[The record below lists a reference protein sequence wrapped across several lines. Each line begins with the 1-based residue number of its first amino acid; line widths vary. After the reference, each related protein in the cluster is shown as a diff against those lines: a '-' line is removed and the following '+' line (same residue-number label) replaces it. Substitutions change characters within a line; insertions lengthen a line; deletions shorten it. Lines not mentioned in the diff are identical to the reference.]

1 MNDFTASCHAEIVR
15 NLNPDTV
22 YVDACDVNADRFG
35 NTVKRLSGI
44 DSIKIISEHKADD
57 KYKIVGAASIIAKVT
72 RDRLISDLKNEFGN
86 VGSGY
91 PSDPVTIQFLEE
103 YIDRTGKIPVCARK
117 TWATTNDIFKKRFQ
131 HTLF

>member
-1 MNDFTASCHAEIVR
+1 
-15 NLNPDTV
+15 
-22 YVDACDVNADRFG
+22 
-35 NTVKRLSGI
+35 
-44 DSIKIISEHKADD
+44 
-57 KYKIVGAASIIAKVT
+57 
-72 RDRLISDLKNEFGN
+72 ISDLKNEVGN

-117 TWATTNDIFKKRFQ
+117 TWATTNDIFKKRSQ